1 MKKIVVALFFT
12 GSFLLSMAQKDTLW
26 LTDGRYFIVKSV
38 EMNEDSS
45 YKVTVVNGE
54 KIKIKEVEPEE
65 MFVLNKQ
72 NGTEKIFY
80 NPGEDDLPFKDM
92 KDFVTGENF
101 AHNNYKP
108 TAASIANFVMST
120 GISLFLGMHGMVFY
134 SPLGVLIP
142 TVILANINPSVKKFD
157 KRYNDNFKNGYVVAA
172 KHKKTLWLIKA
183 GIAGILTGG
192 GISFIIVK

>member
-1 MKKIVVALFFT
+1 MKKFVVLLLFAFW
-12 GSFLLSMAQKDTLW
+12 GLLSEAQKDTLW
-26 LTDGRYFIVKSV
+26 LTDGRFFTVKSV

-45 YKVTVVNGE
+45 YKVTIINGE
-54 KIKIKEVEPEE
+54 DHKIKEFEPEE
-65 MFVLNKQ
+65 MFVLNRQ

-80 NPGEDDLPFKDM
+80 NAGENDLSYMDM
-92 KDFVTGENF
+92 KDFVKGENL
-101 AHNNYKP
+101 ARNNYKP
-108 TAASIANFVMST
+108 TFVSIANFAMST
-120 GISLFLGMHGMVFY
+120 GISLFLGMHGLVFY

-142 TVILANINPSVKKFD
+142 TVILANINPSGKKLGN
-157 KRYNDNFKNGYVVAA
+157 KYNDNFKNGYVVAA